1 MSGTYVIAG
10 GGTGGHLYPGI
21 AIAEEIRRRSP
32 AARIVFAGRGLP
44 LEREIVGGHGY
55 ELLAVSSGGV
65 VGRSLG
71 RRVKGAL
78 LALKGI
84 VESLR
89 MLGRLGPKAV
99 IGVGGYASG
108 PMVLAAAIRRIP
120 TLVEEQNAVPGLT
133 NRLLGRVAREV
144 AITYEETR
152 RFFGGR
158 GVVTGN
164 PIRAEFA
171 AADRERS
178 RRRREAGGAPFHLL
192 VFGGSQGARALNSA
206 VLAALPALAGR
217 RGRLRITHGTGSA
230 DLERVRAGYAA
241 LGFEADVRPYI
252 KEIRSAYEDADLV
265 VARAGASTVSEL
277 AACGRAAILVPL
289 PTSAHGHQAG
299 NAARVAAAGAALVIE
314 ERDLDGPALAA
325 AVVALADDPARLG
338 GMERAAAALARPD
351 AAARIVDLVER
362 LAW

>member
-1 MSGTYVIAG
+1 VIAG

-44 LEREIVGGHGY
+44 LERDIVGGHGY

-71 RRVKGAL
+71 RRVQGAL

-84 VESLR
+84 VESMR
-89 MLGRLGPKAV
+89 ILGRLRPRAV

-133 NRLLGRVAREV
+133 NRLLGRVAGEV

-152 RFFGGR
+152 RWFGGR
-158 GVVTGN
+158 GVATGN

-171 AADRERS
+171 AADRARA
-178 RRRREAGGAPFHLL
+178 RRRREAGGPFHLL
-192 VFGGSQGARALNSA
+192 IFGGSQGARALNGA
-206 VLAALPALAGR
+206 VLAALPPLAGR
-217 RGRLRITHGTGSA
+217 RDRLRITHGSGAA

-241 LGFEADVRPYI
+241 HGFDASVQPYI
-252 KEIRSAYEDADLV
+252 REIRAAYEDADLV

-289 PTSAHGHQAG
+289 PTSAHDHQG
-299 NAARVAAAGAALVIE
+299 KNAERVASAGAALVIE
-314 ERDLDGPALAA
+314 ERALDGAGLAR
-325 AVVALADDPARLG
+325 AVTALADDPGRLAA
-338 GMERAAAALARPD
+338 MERASAALARPD

-362 LAW
+362 LAA

>member
-1 MSGTYVIAG
+1 VSGTYVIAG

-32 AARIVFAGRGLP
+32 TARIVFAGRGLP
-44 LEREIVGGHGY
+44 LERDIVGRHGY

-65 VGRSLG
+65 VGRSFG
-71 RRVKGAL
+71 RRVQGAL

-84 VESLR
+84 VESMR
-89 MLGRLGPKAV
+89 MLGRLGPRAV

-108 PMVLAAAIRRIP
+108 PMVLAAVIRRIP

-133 NRLLGRVAREV
+133 NRLLGRVAGQV
-144 AITYEETR
+144 AITFEETR

-171 AADRERS
+171 AADRDRA

-192 VFGGSQGARALNSA
+192 VFGGSQGAKALNSA
-206 VLAALPALAGR
+206 VLEALPRLADR
-217 RGRLRITHGTGSA
+217 RDRLRITHGTGAA

-241 LGFEADVRPYI
+241 MGVAADVRPYI
-252 KEIRSAYEDADLV
+252 AAIRAAYEDADLV

-289 PTSAHGHQAG
+289 PTSAHDHQLR
-299 NAARVAAAGAALVIE
+299 NAARVAGAGAAILME
-314 ERDLDGPALAA
+314 ERDLDGNSLAA
-325 AVVALADDPARLG
+325 AVASLADDPARLG
-338 GMERAAAALARPD
+338 AMERAAVALARPD
-351 AAARIVDLVER
+351 AAARIVDLIEE
-362 LAW
+362 LAA

>member
-1 MSGTYVIAG
+1 VSGTYVIAG

-65 VGRSLG
+65 VGHSIG

-84 VESLR
+84 VESMR
-89 MLGRLGPKAV
+89 MLGRLKPKAV

-133 NRLLGRVAREV
+133 NRLLGRVAGEV
-144 AITYEETR
+144 AITFEETR
-152 RFFGGR
+152 RYFGGR
-158 GVVTGN
+158 GVVTGS

-171 AADRERS
+171 VADRQRA
-178 RRRREAGGAPFHLL
+178 RRRREAGGALHLL

-206 VLAALPALAGR
+206 VLAALPILAER
-217 RGRLRITHGTGSA
+217 RGRLRITHGTGAA
-230 DLERVRAGYAA
+230 DLERVRAGYTAA
-241 LGFEADVRPYI
+241 GFEADVRPYI
-252 KEIRSAYEDADLV
+252 KEIRAAYEDADLV
-265 VARAGASTVSEL
+265 VGRAGASTVSEL

-289 PTSAHGHQAG
+289 PTSAHDHQAQ
-299 NAARVAAAGAALVIE
+299 NAARVAAAGAAIVIAE
-314 ERDLDGPALAA
+314 KDLDGAALAA
-325 AVVALADDPARLG
+325 AVATLANEPARLA

-362 LAW
+362 LAA

>member
-1 MSGTYVIAG
+1 VIAG

-65 VGRSLG
+65 VGHSIG

-84 VESLR
+84 VESMR
-89 MLGRLGPKAV
+89 MLGRLKPKAV

-133 NRLLGRVAREV
+133 NRLLGRVAGEV
-144 AITYEETR
+144 AITFEETR
-152 RFFGGR
+152 RYFGGR
-158 GVVTGN
+158 GVVTGS

-171 AADRERS
+171 VADRQRA
-178 RRRREAGGAPFHLL
+178 RRRREAGGALHLL

-206 VLAALPALAGR
+206 VLAALPILAER
-217 RGRLRITHGTGSA
+217 RGRLRITHGTGAA
-230 DLERVRAGYAA
+230 DLERVRAGYTAA
-241 LGFEADVRPYI
+241 GFEADVRPYI
-252 KEIRSAYEDADLV
+252 KEIRAAYEDADLV
-265 VARAGASTVSEL
+265 VGRAGASTVSEL

-289 PTSAHGHQAG
+289 PTSAHDHQAQ
-299 NAARVAAAGAALVIE
+299 NAARVAAAGAAIVITE
-314 ERDLDGPALAA
+314 KDLDGAALAA
-325 AVVALADDPARLG
+325 AVATLANEPARLA

-362 LAW
+362 LAA